1 MFAEGHAVV
10 VRKKARIEKYIKVC
24 EKRYQTLRETYLVR
38 NRIYIYIYISHRAN
52 FTYNNINISYE
63 LLLILIFQ
71 LNTHIINLSSN

>member
-38 NRIYIYIYISHRAN
+38 NRIYIYISHRAN